1 MPGIIFMAIIVII
14 TLLTTMVVCLVFCK
28 NVEE

>member
-1 MPGIIFMAIIVII
+1 MPGIIFMGIIVVI

-28 NVEE
+28 TVEE